1 MYRRMDPD
9 DPPPPPP
16 PPPLGGLPTSA
27 SCPAVVWPW
36 KPVFDAAVRC
46 YYFYNMCTGD
56 TTWDKPVISDVT
68 PDPPAARDIVDVLC
82 TTFQTLERRG
92 VGLVTIRDFITAFRS
107 GNDEDLGLR
116 VRKLWQGGD
125 VDISRPVSLDEISD
139 RFHSG
144 PLKDWQTAICPESG
158 NQFYHHVPT
167 GKTQWEAPE
176 LEVATADQCG
186 PSSTLQRQG
195 ISGAALLDK
204 LMKMRPEAAMQAS
217 PVSATPAQ
225 SSAGATV
232 LSHEPIDGI
241 EHDSMVL
248 DLMVKRERER
258 IRETDD
264 RATRQSQRRV
274 ELRQQFKGVT
284 GEHKLFAG
292 LLRPHLDAPRDVPKF
307 EPTARGRAYTVSAP
321 SVFDR
326 LNNTKVGLEDCESKG
341 TRRSCAPTHPHL
353 FVTLQLYP
361 WTCCSLT
368 SHPTPGPRMACAAL
382 HRITST
388 SL

>member
-1 MYRRMDPD
+1 MEVYDTRGAEGRSGVNSSRSCILKKKIAARQVRQRHDDIHDHLDPFE
-9 DPPPPPP
+9 P
-16 PPPLGGLPTSA
+16 
-27 SCPAVVWPW
+27 
-36 KPVFDAAVRC
+36 
-46 YYFYNMCTGD
+46 
-56 TTWDKPVISDVT
+56 SDHVT
-68 PDPPAARDIVDVLC
+68 PNPTHTYSQFDEKEKIHYEQLQPIHYREDEARG
-82 TTFQTLERRG
+82 R
-92 VGLVTIRDFITAFRS
+92 
-107 GNDEDLGLR
+107 
-116 VRKLWQGGD
+116 
-125 VDISRPVSLDEISD
+125 
-139 RFHSG
+139 
-144 PLKDWQTAICPESG
+144 
-158 NQFYHHVPT
+158 Y
-167 GKTQWEAPE
+167 
-176 LEVATADQCG
+176 
-186 PSSTLQRQG
+186 
-195 ISGAALLDK
+195 
-204 LMKMRPEAAMQAS
+204 MQAS